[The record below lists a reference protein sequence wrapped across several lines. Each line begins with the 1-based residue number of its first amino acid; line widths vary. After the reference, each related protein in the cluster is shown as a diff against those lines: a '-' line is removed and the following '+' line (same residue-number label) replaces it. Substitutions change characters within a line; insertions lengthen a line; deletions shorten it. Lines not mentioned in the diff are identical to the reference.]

1 MRDALGMIVPTAPA
15 WLDEVA
21 AHAQR
26 RLDELDAAL
35 ESAASALGAAVHTT
49 DWHAP
54 SARAFHEK
62 AFRRRGDVVGARDR
76 VAGVAELVRRV
87 RAGLGAE
94 GVGR

>member
-35 ESAASALGAAVHTT
+35 ETAASALGAAVHAT

-54 SARAFHEK
+54 SARAFHEE
-62 AFRRRGDVVGARDR
+62 AFRRRGDVAGARDR
-76 VAGVAELVRRV
+76 VVAVAELLRRV
-87 RAGLGAE
+87 RAGLASE
-94 GVGR
+94 GLGR